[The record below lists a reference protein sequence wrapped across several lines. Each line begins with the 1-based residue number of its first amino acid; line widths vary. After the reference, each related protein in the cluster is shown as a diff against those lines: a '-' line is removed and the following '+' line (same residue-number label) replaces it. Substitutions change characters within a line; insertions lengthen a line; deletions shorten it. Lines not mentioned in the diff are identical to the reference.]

1 MGVYYEKALKCNIL
15 EFEGF
20 QAIELNFGGQC
31 GEGHVNWEGPWRL
44 NHAEGAISKYYRFVF
59 ILP

>member
-20 QAIELNFGGQC
+20 QGLAIELNFWGQS
-31 GEGHVNWEGPWRL
+31 GEGHVN
-44 NHAEGAISKYYRFVF
+44 
-59 ILP
+59 